1 MRLKPKITVVGLGP
15 ADESFLTTQT
25 RVAISEAS
33 RCFVRT
39 FRHPGATVLPEAV
52 SFDDTYEQGES
63 FEVVYQQITK
73 RLLNEVQCG
82 DLLYAVPGSPLVLE
96 RTVELLREA
105 AKEGNFQLEVLAAM
119 SFLDLVWS
127 RLAVDPHV
135 SGVRLVDGQDFV
147 TGAAG
152 QVGPFLVAQCHSKQV
167 LSEIKLAVED
177 SQSSVVVMQS
187 LGLPNEAVFEVRWA
201 DLDKKITP
209 DHLTSLW
216 IPALVEPVA
225 AEFVRFE
232 ELVRELRSRC
242 VWDQVQTHG
251 SLSKHFL
258 EESFEVLE
266 VLDARSKLDDSE
278 INADLDAHLV
288 EELGDLLYQ
297 IFFHSRIGAERGSF
311 TVADVVR
318 GIHDKLVDRH
328 PHVFAE
334 TGTKIDIGAQD
345 PDDLARRWE
354 ENKHREKGRTS
365 VMDGIP
371 TTLPALMLAAKVQ
384 ERASN
389 TGEETYKND
398 SDTTDLE
405 SRLGV
410 LLFEI
415 VAYCRDS
422 GIDAETALRRVAMAY
437 MRQVRRANK

>member
-1 MRLKPKITVVGLGP
+1 M
-15 ADESFLTTQT
+15 
-25 RVAISEAS
+25 AIQEAS

-39 FRHPGATVLPEAV
+39 FRHPAAAVLPEAV
-52 SFDDTYEQGES
+52 SFDDDYEQGES

-73 RLLNEVQCG
+73 RLLDEVRDG

-96 RTVELLREA
+96 RTVELLGEA
-105 AKEGNFQLEVLAAM
+105 AREGDFQLEVLAAM
-119 SFLDLVWS
+119 SFLDLAWS
-127 RLAVDPHV
+127 RLGIDPYA
-135 SGVRLVDGQDFV
+135 SGVRLVDGHNFA

-167 LSEIKLAVED
+167 LSDIKLAAED
-177 SQSSVVVMQS
+177 SHTSVVVLQS
-187 LGLPNEAVFEVRWA
+187 LGLPSERIFQVSWA
-201 DLDKKITP
+201 DLDKEVTP
-209 DHLTSLW
+209 DHLTTLW
-216 IPALVEPVA
+216 IPELVESVA

-242 VWDQVQTHG
+242 VWDQAQTHG
-251 SLSKHFL
+251 SLSQHFL
-258 EESFEVLE
+258 EESYEVLE
-266 VLDARSKLDDSE
+266 VLDRRSKLYDSE

-297 IFFHSRIGAERGSF
+297 IFFHARIGAERGSF

-318 GIHDKLVDRH
+318 GIHDKLVGRH
-328 PHVFAE
+328 PHVFGE
-334 TGTKIDIGAQD
+334 TGIKVDLGAQD

-365 VMDGIP
+365 VMDGVP

-384 ERASN
+384 ERAAN
-389 TGEETYKND
+389 AGGETYKND
-398 SDTTDLE
+398 NGTSDPE
-405 SRLGV
+405 SRLGI

-415 VAYCRDS
+415 VGYCRDL

-437 MRQVRRANK
+437 MQQVRQANK